1 MPQNTNIVK
10 NSTSRKLERVAL
22 ESASTEALMLE
33 LGSKN
38 LKISELLISFEKL
51 EKQWNK
57 LKESETREVIHIL
70 APDHR
75 ERWRVYGQ

>member
-1 MPQNTNIVK
+1 
-10 NSTSRKLERVAL
+10 
-22 ESASTEALMLE
+22 MLE

-57 LKESETREVIHIL
+57 LKESETREVIHKRNKEIGTRDQQSQNL
-70 APDHR
+70 SLWKH
-75 ERWRVYGQ
+75 